1 MPCEKTKCR
10 KPLKPSDCTS
20 GETETNICGC
30 CPGTRC
36 KKATGET
43 CGGDWGMSGNCATG
57 LSCEKRLED
66 QTKWGYFTGIC
77 KSKVQH
83 QKQKSRKYLISV

>member
-1 MPCEKTKCR
+1 M
-10 KPLKPSDCTS
+10 
-20 GETETNICGC
+20 GICGC

-36 KKATGET
+36 KKATGER
-43 CGGDWGMSGNCATG
+43 CGGSWKMAGNCATG
-57 LSCEKRLED
+57 LTCEKPLED
-66 QTKWGYFTGIC
+66 PESFGIC